1 MQKGGIFMSIKLK
14 RLLVIYTVTAL
25 IALTGYAY
33 AAAGQL
39 RRVRLTAG
47 YESARAFEA
56 AVSAA
61 EDLSATFKKLR
72 YATDDALG
80 KSLCARALADA
91 ESAETALSIL
101 PFETQ
106 ELEKL
111 QGFLGRAGDYAGS
124 LCALTERSL
133 PAEHREHLLAFGEA
147 AADFAAHLQELQ
159 GKLHEGSVRMDTLE
173 KPVRNVTDGDTELL
187 SALLLGY
194 EGSFSSPVEFA
205 YEGRYSPAEV
215 PAAGSLKEDEALAVA
230 ARAAGVE
237 PRELREEYDYEGP
250 EGRRCYSAGGLLLG
264 VSSRGLEF
272 MGQSRL
278 VSRAELDR
286 DEAQK
291 RAEEFL
297 ARMGYADLQLYDT
310 GGSETVAV
318 FRYAPTQDGIMRPDD
333 ALSLSVALDDGSIY
347 ALDATNYSPW
357 AVDVSW
363 NTDEEE
369 ARAVLPE
376 GVEAGE
382 ARRLIL
388 RTLSGAYLPC
398 WELRCTDE
406 AGESASIYVDAETGR
421 QYRIDL

>member
-1 MQKGGIFMSIKLK
+1 M
-14 RLLVIYTVTAL
+14 
-25 IALTGYAY
+25 
-33 AAAGQL
+33 
-39 RRVRLTAG
+39 RLTAG

-215 PAAGSLKEDEALAVA
+215 PAAGSLKEDEA
-230 ARAAGVE
+230 
-237 PRELREEYDYEGP
+237 
-250 EGRRCYSAGGLLLG
+250 
-264 VSSRGLEF
+264 
-272 MGQSRL
+272 
-278 VSRAELDR
+278 
-286 DEAQK
+286 
-291 RAEEFL
+291 
-297 ARMGYADLQLYDT
+297 
-310 GGSETVAV
+310 
-318 FRYAPTQDGIMRPDD
+318 
-333 ALSLSVALDDGSIY
+333 
-347 ALDATNYSPW
+347 
-357 AVDVSW
+357 
-363 NTDEEE
+363 
-369 ARAVLPE
+369 RAVLLE